1 MLAKAIYRYPR
12 ERYQLY
18 DGGVVG
24 GGSGFR
30 FRIDPQQSAAL
41 PASDTVRGGPVVFGP
56 VGGIVLPL
64 AERLSVVGELR
75 VLVGAPDLAAMAD
88 FNVGLQ
94 FDSVDRPLD
103 RSGSLASLSPERHLV
118 DAG

>member
-1 MLAKAIYRYPR
+1 MQGNSNKWGHTVLAKATYRYPR

-18 DGGVVG
+18 YGGAIG

-41 PASDTVRGGPVVFGP
+41 PASDTVRGGPAVFGP
-56 VGGIVLPL
+56 LGGIVLPL

-75 VLVGAPDLAAMAD
+75 VLVGAPDLAAIAD
-88 FNVGLQ
+88 FNAGLQ
-94 FDSVDRPLD
+94 FDL
-103 RSGSLASLSPERHLV
+103 
-118 DAG
+118 